1 MISGLYHTASVHPV
15 YASSNA
21 LPHSHARLGSGCWL
35 GFTGR
40 VSNPL
45 NSCKWFPPASASPT
59 TRFILAL
66 SQYIQNRHGPA
77 CPPAGSAGGISPPAA
92 HRTVRKRLHLHGSS
106 QPFPCHLA
114 VAKRHERSRLL
125 PVSRLAATFVEL
137 SHPLCSTPIT
147 GASTLVRDDPP
158 PSCASVLSPFVDLT
172 YKVFPW
178 HHMKSSQV
186 SE

>member
-1 MISGLYHTASVHPV
+1 MRHRWFTCVRLSDPYMTCLGTPFNRNVH
-15 YASSNA
+15 
-21 LPHSHARLGSGCWL
+21 HR
-35 GFTGR
+35 
-40 VSNPL
+40 
-45 NSCKWFPPASASPT
+45 SCFHLK
-59 TRFILAL
+59 
-66 SQYIQNRHGPA
+66 
-77 CPPAGSAGGISPPAA
+77 AGSAGGISPPAA

-114 VAKRHERSRLL
+114 VAKRRGRSRLL

-186 SE
+186 PYPSPNQSHAIYTPDTT